1 MMIPDLCFF
10 PIYLP
15 VRYAMRI
22 WSSIPFGHF
31 TKYHVVHI
39 CNISPNKDILVL
51 LSTIIGTKCAWAAI
65 KHLLSLYLKVKRSH
79 HIRRKGQEIPTL
91 IGKKKEKDTYRW
103 IL

>member
-1 MMIPDLCFF
+1 MKCNAYMMIPDLCFF

-39 CNISPNKDILVL
+39 CNISPNKDICRGIFRISTAGWRNAPAYFLVREN
-51 LSTIIGTKCAWAAI
+51 S
-65 KHLLSLYLKVKRSH
+65 
-79 HIRRKGQEIPTL
+79 
-91 IGKKKEKDTYRW
+91 GKY
-103 IL
+103 

>member
-1 MMIPDLCFF
+1 MKCNAYMMIPDLCFF

-22 WSSIPFGHF
+22 WSSIPFDHF

-65 KHLLSLYLKVKRSH
+65 KHCLKNVV
-79 HIRRKGQEIPTL
+79 IL
-91 IGKKKEKDTYRW
+91 KKKKK
-103 IL
+103 II